1 MGLELTLAWSLGLAA
16 VWWLGGGAA
25 PSLKTSRDLAPFVAV
40 LGLAVIDTPA
50 VWSGL
55 WAVVCVAV
63 ALQPRGGGR
72 RHSAASGWI
81 AVGALFVIAGARA
94 DAPEAADFAALLTTL
109 TPEHVRPDP
118 APAFAAA
125 SGGARRVSLP
135 TLGVRS

>member
-94 DAPEAADFAALLTTL
+94 DAPEAADFVLELADAGSGLLGAGEL
-109 TPEHVRPDP
+109 VLVGEDGPLRRWVDPE
-118 APAFAAA
+118 
-125 SGGARRVSLP
+125 
-135 TLGVRS
+135 